1 MLRQT
6 LLSVMTYALDMGFN
20 GHMQVMTFAQ
30 GNETGLQ
37 IQVSHSAEVAEPARR
52 PRQGVGLDLCEKL
65 IWEMGGV
72 LTVTSADAENWQAR
86 LVWPTAVSPLLLV
99 IDDNAGLADLFQ
111 RFLAGTDW
119 QVLRAAGGSEARA
132 VIAAHRPGVITLDVK
147 MPGEDGWELLM
158 AFKQA
163 ESTRDIPIIICSVF
177 NEPQLAQT
185 LGAAAYL
192 PKPVTRPALLQRL
205 KPWQQVGASLSS
217 AR

>member
-1 MLRQT
+1 
-6 LLSVMTYALDMGFN
+6 MGFN

-52 PRQGVGLDLCEKL
+52 LRQGVGLDLCEKL

-86 LVWPTAVSPLLLV
+86 LAWPTAVSPLLLV

-132 VIAAHRPGVITLDVK
+132 VIAAHRPGVITLDVM

-158 AFKQA
+158 ASNRQ
-163 ESTRDIPIIICSVF
+163 
-177 NEPQLAQT
+177 N
-185 LGAAAYL
+185 
-192 PKPVTRPALLQRL
+192 RPATSPSSFVPSSTSLNWRRR
-205 KPWQQVGASLSS
+205 WGQQPTY
-217 AR
+217 RNR